1 MPPILMWVLVVVAAA
16 VCGALGYYFGGEN
29 RKRTAEAKIGSAEE
43 EAKRI
48 VNDAIKA
55 AEQKRKETI
64 IEAKD
69 EAFKLKADADKEIK
83 DRRAEISRQERRMDQ
98 KEEALDKRTAAMERK
113 EEDLKKRGELVEARL
128 DELEQLKLRQT
139 EKLETIAAMTQEDAR
154 AVLLKNIDDELTH
167 EKAMKISAYQANM
180 KDECDAIARELVG
193 QAIARCAADATSEAT
208 VSVVPLPS
216 DEMKGRIIGREGRNI
231 RALETA
237 TGCDLIIDDTP
248 EAITLSSFDQTR
260 REVARM
266 ALERLIADGRIH
278 PARIEETVDKCRR
291 ELEIQMKREGEKA
304 VMDLGIHSLHPDLV
318 KLIGRLKYR
327 TSYGQNVLS
336 HSLEVA
342 WLAGLMAG
350 ELGVNV
356 QLARRAGLLHDIG
369 KALDH
374 EIEGSHVQIGVD
386 ICKKY
391 RENPQIIHAI
401 EAHHGDVE
409 PKTVLAFIIMAAD
422 AISAAR
428 PGARREN
435 MESYIKRLETLEA
448 LCNGFEG
455 VESSYAVQ
463 AGREVRI
470 LVQPD
475 KVGDDQV
482 ILLARRAG
490 LLHDIGKALDHEIEG
505 SHVQIGVAICRKYKE
520 NTQIIHAIEAHH
532 GDVEPK
538 TPLAFIIQ
546 ACDAISAA
554 RPGARRENVESYVK
568 RLENLE
574 EISSSFEGVEQAF
587 AVQAGREVR
596 IMVKPDVISD
606 DQVILLARQ
615 IAKKIEDT
623 LDYPGQIKVNVIR
636 ESRAIE
642 YAK

>member
-1 MPPILMWVLVVVAAA
+1 MSPILTVVLVLVAAA
-16 VCGALGYYFGGEN
+16 VAGALGFYLGGEN

-69 EAFKLKADADKEIK
+69 EAFKLKSDADKEIK
-83 DRRAEISRQERRMDQ
+83 DRRAEITRQERRIDQ
-98 KEEALDKRTAAMERK
+98 KEEALDKRTTQMERK
-113 EEDLKKRGELVEARL
+113 EEDLKRRSETVEARL

-139 EKLETIAAMTQEDAR
+139 EKLETIAAMSKEDAR
-154 AVLLKNIDDELTH
+154 AVLLKQVDDELTH

-180 KDECDAIARELVG
+180 KDECDNLARELIG

-248 EAITLSSFDQTR
+248 EALTLSSFDQTR

-291 ELEIQMKREGEKA
+291 ELEIQMKREGDKA
-304 VMDLGIHSLHPDLV
+304 VMELGIHSLHPDLV

-327 TSYGQNVLS
+327 TSFGQNVLS

-386 ICKKY
+386 ICKKD
-391 RENPQIIHAI
+391 RENPQVIHAI

-409 PKTVLAFIIMAAD
+409 PKTTLAFIIMAAD

-455 VESSYAVQ
+455 VESSYSVQ

-475 KVGDDQV
+475 KVSDDEV
-482 ILLARRAG
+482 ILLAR
-490 LLHDIGKALDHEIEG
+490 
-505 SHVQIGVAICRKYKE
+505 
-520 NTQIIHAIEAHH
+520 
-532 GDVEPK
+532 
-538 TPLAFIIQ
+538 
-546 ACDAISAA
+546 
-554 RPGARRENVESYVK
+554 NV
-568 RLENLE
+568 
-574 EISSSFEGVEQAF
+574 
-587 AVQAGREVR
+587 
-596 IMVKPDVISD
+596 
-606 DQVILLARQ
+606 
-615 IAKKIEDT
+615 AKKIENE
-623 LDYPGQIKVNVIR
+623 LDYHGQIKVSVIR
-636 ESRAIE
+636 ESRATE

>member
-1 MPPILMWVLVVVAAA
+1 MSPILTVVLVLVAAVA
-16 VCGALGYYFGGEN
+16 AGALGFYFGGEN
-29 RKRTAEAKIGSAEE
+29 RKRTAEAKIGSAED

-69 EAFKLKADADKEIK
+69 EAFKLKSDADKEIK
-83 DRRAEISRQERRMDQ
+83 DRRAEITRQERRIDQ
-98 KEEALDKRTAAMERK
+98 KEEALDKRTAQMERK
-113 EEDLKKRGELVEARL
+113 EEDLKHRTETVTARL

-139 EKLETIAAMTQEDAR
+139 EKLETIAVMSKEDAR
-154 AVLLKNIDDELTH
+154 AVLLKQVDDELTH

-180 KDECDAIARELVG
+180 KDECDNLARELIG

-248 EAITLSSFDQTR
+248 EAITLSSFAQPR

-291 ELEIQMKREGEKA
+291 ELEIQMKREGDKA
-304 VMDLGIHSLHPDLV
+304 VMELGIHSLHPDLV

-327 TSYGQNVLS
+327 TSFGQNVLS

-409 PKTVLAFIIMAAD
+409 PKTTLAFIIMAAD

-475 KVGDDQV
+475 KVSDDEV
-482 ILLARRAG
+482 ILLAR
-490 LLHDIGKALDHEIEG
+490 
-505 SHVQIGVAICRKYKE
+505 
-520 NTQIIHAIEAHH
+520 
-532 GDVEPK
+532 
-538 TPLAFIIQ
+538 
-546 ACDAISAA
+546 
-554 RPGARRENVESYVK
+554 NV
-568 RLENLE
+568 
-574 EISSSFEGVEQAF
+574 
-587 AVQAGREVR
+587 
-596 IMVKPDVISD
+596 
-606 DQVILLARQ
+606 
-615 IAKKIEDT
+615 AKKIENE
-623 LDYPGQIKVNVIR
+623 LDYPGQIKVSVIR
-636 ESRAIE
+636 ESRATE

>member
-1 MPPILMWVLVVVAAA
+1 MSPILTVVLVLVAAA
-16 VCGALGYYFGGEN
+16 VAGALGFYLGGEN

-48 VNDAIKA
+48 VNDAIKT

-69 EAFKLKADADKEIK
+69 EAFKLKSDADKEIK
-83 DRRAEISRQERRMDQ
+83 DRRAEITRQERRIDQ
-98 KEEALDKRTAAMERK
+98 KEEALDKRTAQMERK
-113 EEDLKKRGELVEARL
+113 EEDLKRRSETVEARL

-139 EKLETIAAMTQEDAR
+139 EKLETIAAMSKEDAR
-154 AVLLKNIDDELTH
+154 AVLLKQVDDELTH

-180 KDECDAIARELVG
+180 KDECDNLARELIG

-260 REVARM
+260 LEVARM

-291 ELEIQMKREGEKA
+291 ELEIQMKREGDKA
-304 VMDLGIHSLHPDLV
+304 VMELGIHSLHPDLV

-327 TSYGQNVLS
+327 TSFGQNVLS

-391 RENPQIIHAI
+391 RENPQVIHAI

-409 PKTVLAFIIMAAD
+409 PKTTLAFIIMAAD

-475 KVGDDQV
+475 KVSDDEV
-482 ILLARRAG
+482 ILLAR
-490 LLHDIGKALDHEIEG
+490 
-505 SHVQIGVAICRKYKE
+505 
-520 NTQIIHAIEAHH
+520 
-532 GDVEPK
+532 
-538 TPLAFIIQ
+538 
-546 ACDAISAA
+546 
-554 RPGARRENVESYVK
+554 NV
-568 RLENLE
+568 
-574 EISSSFEGVEQAF
+574 
-587 AVQAGREVR
+587 
-596 IMVKPDVISD
+596 
-606 DQVILLARQ
+606 
-615 IAKKIEDT
+615 AKKIENE
-623 LDYPGQIKVNVIR
+623 LDYPGQIKVSVIR
-636 ESRAIE
+636 ESRATE

>member
-291 ELEIQMKREGEKA
+291 ELEIQMKREG
-304 VMDLGIHSLHPDLV
+304 

-482 ILLARRAG
+482 ILLAR
-490 LLHDIGKALDHEIEG
+490 
-505 SHVQIGVAICRKYKE
+505 
-520 NTQIIHAIEAHH
+520 
-532 GDVEPK
+532 
-538 TPLAFIIQ
+538 
-546 ACDAISAA
+546 
-554 RPGARRENVESYVK
+554 
-568 RLENLE
+568 
-574 EISSSFEGVEQAF
+574 
-587 AVQAGREVR
+587 
-596 IMVKPDVISD
+596 
-606 DQVILLARQ
+606 QV
-615 IAKKIEDT
+615 AKKIEDE
-623 LDYPGQIKVNVIR
+623 LDYPGQIKVSVIR
-636 ESRAIE
+636 ESRATE

>member
-1 MPPILMWVLVVVAAA
+1 MHPIVVVVLVLVAAA
-16 VCGALGYYFGGEN
+16 VTGAICFYLGGEN
-29 RKRTAEAKIGSAEE
+29 RKRTAEAKLGSAEE

-48 VNDAIKA
+48 VNDAIKS

-69 EAFKLKADADKEIK
+69 EAFRLKSEADKEIK
-83 DRRAEISRQERRMDQ
+83 DRRAEVSRQERRMDQ

-113 EEDLKKRGELVEARL
+113 EEDLKRRTETVEARL
-128 DELEQLKLRQT
+128 DELEQLKMRQT
-139 EKLETIAAMTQEDAR
+139 EKLETIAAMSKEDAR
-154 AVLLKNIDDELTH
+154 AVLLKQVDDELTH

-180 KDECDAIARELVG
+180 KDECDQIARDLVG
-193 QAIARCAADATSEAT
+193 QAIARCAADATGEAT
-208 VSVVPLPS
+208 VSVVPLPN

-278 PARIEETVDKCRR
+278 PARIEETVEKCRR
-291 ELEIQMKREGEKA
+291 ELEIQMKREGDKA
-304 VMDLGIHSLHPDLV
+304 VMDLGVHSLHPDLV

-327 TSYGQNVLS
+327 TSFGQNVLS
-336 HSLEVA
+336 HSIEVA
-342 WLAGLMAG
+342 WLAGLLAG

-391 RENPQIIHAI
+391 RENPQVIHAI
-401 EAHHGDVE
+401 EAHHGDVQ
-409 PKTVLAFIIMAAD
+409 PKTTLAFIIMAAD

-475 KVGDDQV
+475 KV
-482 ILLARRAG
+482 
-490 LLHDIGKALDHEIEG
+490 
-505 SHVQIGVAICRKYKE
+505 
-520 NTQIIHAIEAHH
+520 
-532 GDVEPK
+532 
-538 TPLAFIIQ
+538 
-546 ACDAISAA
+546 
-554 RPGARRENVESYVK
+554 
-568 RLENLE
+568 
-574 EISSSFEGVEQAF
+574 
-587 AVQAGREVR
+587 
-596 IMVKPDVISD
+596 SD
-606 DQVILLARQ
+606 DQVILLARNV
-615 IAKKIEDT
+615 AKKIENE
-623 LDYPGQIKVNVIR
+623 LDYPGQIKVSVIR
-636 ESRAIE
+636 ESRATE

>member
-1 MPPILMWVLVVVAAA
+1 MSPILTVVLVLVAAA
-16 VCGALGYYFGGEN
+16 VAGALGFYLGGEN

-69 EAFKLKADADKEIK
+69 EAFKLKSDADKEIK
-83 DRRAEISRQERRMDQ
+83 DRRAEITRQERRIDQ
-98 KEEALDKRTAAMERK
+98 KEEALDKRTAQMERK
-113 EEDLKKRGELVEARL
+113 EEDLKRRSETVEARL

-139 EKLETIAAMTQEDAR
+139 EKLETIAAMSKEDAR
-154 AVLLKNIDDELTH
+154 AVLLKQVDDELTH

-180 KDECDAIARELVG
+180 KDECDNLARELIG

-248 EAITLSSFDQTR
+248 EAITLSSFDQPR

-291 ELEIQMKREGEKA
+291 ELEIQMKREGDKA
-304 VMDLGIHSLHPDLV
+304 VMELGIHSLHPDLV

-327 TSYGQNVLS
+327 TSFGQNVLS

-342 WLAGLMAG
+342 WLAGLMAS

-391 RENPQIIHAI
+391 RENPQVIHAI

-409 PKTVLAFIIMAAD
+409 PKTTLAFIIMAAD

-475 KVGDDQV
+475 KVSDDEV
-482 ILLARRAG
+482 ILLAR
-490 LLHDIGKALDHEIEG
+490 
-505 SHVQIGVAICRKYKE
+505 
-520 NTQIIHAIEAHH
+520 
-532 GDVEPK
+532 
-538 TPLAFIIQ
+538 
-546 ACDAISAA
+546 
-554 RPGARRENVESYVK
+554 NV
-568 RLENLE
+568 
-574 EISSSFEGVEQAF
+574 
-587 AVQAGREVR
+587 
-596 IMVKPDVISD
+596 
-606 DQVILLARQ
+606 
-615 IAKKIEDT
+615 AKKIENE
-623 LDYPGQIKVNVIR
+623 LDYPGQIKVSVIR
-636 ESRAIE
+636 ESRATE

>member
-1 MPPILMWVLVVVAAA
+1 MSPILTVVLVLVAAA
-16 VCGALGYYFGGEN
+16 VAGALGFYLGGEN

-69 EAFKLKADADKEIK
+69 EAFKLKSDADKEIK
-83 DRRAEISRQERRMDQ
+83 DRRAEITRQERRIDQ
-98 KEEALDKRTAAMERK
+98 KEEALDKRTAQMERK
-113 EEDLKKRGELVEARL
+113 EEDLKRRSETVEARL

-139 EKLETIAAMTQEDAR
+139 EKLETIAAMSKEDAR
-154 AVLLKNIDDELTH
+154 AVLLKQVDDELTH

-180 KDECDAIARELVG
+180 KDECDNLARELVG

-291 ELEIQMKREGEKA
+291 ELEIQMKREGDKA
-304 VMDLGIHSLHPDLV
+304 VMELGIHSLHPDLV

-327 TSYGQNVLS
+327 TSFGQNVLS

-342 WLAGLMAG
+342 WLAGLMAS

-391 RENPQIIHAI
+391 RENPQVIHAI

-409 PKTVLAFIIMAAD
+409 PKTTLAFIIMAAD

-475 KVGDDQV
+475 KVSDDEV
-482 ILLARRAG
+482 ILLAR
-490 LLHDIGKALDHEIEG
+490 
-505 SHVQIGVAICRKYKE
+505 
-520 NTQIIHAIEAHH
+520 
-532 GDVEPK
+532 
-538 TPLAFIIQ
+538 
-546 ACDAISAA
+546 
-554 RPGARRENVESYVK
+554 NV
-568 RLENLE
+568 
-574 EISSSFEGVEQAF
+574 
-587 AVQAGREVR
+587 
-596 IMVKPDVISD
+596 
-606 DQVILLARQ
+606 
-615 IAKKIEDT
+615 AKKIENE
-623 LDYPGQIKVNVIR
+623 LDYPGQIKVSVIR
-636 ESRAIE
+636 ESRATE

>member
-1 MPPILMWVLVVVAAA
+1 MPPIVVVVLVLVVAAI
-16 VCGALGYYFGGEN
+16 VGALCFYLGGEN
-29 RKRTAEAKIGSAEE
+29 RKRTAEAKLGSAEE

-69 EAFKLKADADKEIK
+69 EAFKLKSDADKEIK
-83 DRRAEISRQERRMDQ
+83 DRRAEVSRQERRMDQ
-98 KEEALDKRTAAMERK
+98 KEEALDKRTAALERK
-113 EEDLKKRGELVEARL
+113 EEELKRRSETVEARL

-139 EKLETIAAMTQEDAR
+139 EKLETIAAMSQEDAR
-154 AVLLKNIDDELTH
+154 AVLLKQVDDELTH
-167 EKAMKISAYQANM
+167 EKAMRISAYQANM
-180 KDECDAIARELVG
+180 KDECDQIARDIIG

-278 PARIEETVDKCRR
+278 PARIEETVEKCRR
-291 ELEIQMKREGEKA
+291 ELEIQMKREGDKA
-304 VMDLGIHSLHPDLV
+304 VMELGIHSLHPDLV

-327 TSYGQNVLS
+327 TSFGQNVLN
-336 HSLEVA
+336 HSIEVA

-356 QLARRAGLLHDIG
+356 QQARRAGLLHDIG

-391 RENPQIIHAI
+391 RENPQIVHAV

-409 PKTVLAFIIMAAD
+409 PKTTLAFIIMAAD

-475 KVGDDQV
+475 KV
-482 ILLARRAG
+482 
-490 LLHDIGKALDHEIEG
+490 
-505 SHVQIGVAICRKYKE
+505 
-520 NTQIIHAIEAHH
+520 
-532 GDVEPK
+532 
-538 TPLAFIIQ
+538 
-546 ACDAISAA
+546 
-554 RPGARRENVESYVK
+554 
-568 RLENLE
+568 
-574 EISSSFEGVEQAF
+574 
-587 AVQAGREVR
+587 
-596 IMVKPDVISD
+596 SD
-606 DQVILLARQ
+606 DQVVLLARNV
-615 IAKKIEDT
+615 AKKIESE
-623 LDYPGQIKVNVIR
+623 LDYPGQIKVSVIR
-636 ESRAIE
+636 ESRATE

>member
-1 MPPILMWVLVVVAAA
+1 MSPILTVVLVLVAAVA
-16 VCGALGYYFGGEN
+16 AGALGFYLGGEN

-69 EAFKLKADADKEIK
+69 EAFKLKSDADKEIK
-83 DRRAEISRQERRMDQ
+83 DRRAEISRQERRIDQ
-98 KEEALDKRTAAMERK
+98 KEEALDKRTTQMERK
-113 EEDLKKRGELVEARL
+113 EADLKRRSETVEARL

-139 EKLETIAAMTQEDAR
+139 EKLETIAAMSKEDAR
-154 AVLLKNIDDELTH
+154 AVLLKQVDDELTH

-180 KDECDAIARELVG
+180 KDECDNLARELVG

-291 ELEIQMKREGEKA
+291 ELEIQMKREGDKA
-304 VMDLGIHSLHPDLV
+304 IMELGIHSLHPDLV

-327 TSYGQNVLS
+327 TSFGQNVLS

-391 RENPQIIHAI
+391 RENPQVIHAI

-409 PKTVLAFIIMAAD
+409 PKTTLAFIIMAAD

-475 KVGDDQV
+475 KVSDDEV
-482 ILLARRAG
+482 ILLAR
-490 LLHDIGKALDHEIEG
+490 
-505 SHVQIGVAICRKYKE
+505 
-520 NTQIIHAIEAHH
+520 
-532 GDVEPK
+532 
-538 TPLAFIIQ
+538 
-546 ACDAISAA
+546 
-554 RPGARRENVESYVK
+554 NV
-568 RLENLE
+568 
-574 EISSSFEGVEQAF
+574 
-587 AVQAGREVR
+587 
-596 IMVKPDVISD
+596 
-606 DQVILLARQ
+606 
-615 IAKKIEDT
+615 AKKIENE
-623 LDYPGQIKVNVIR
+623 LDYPGQIKVSVIR
-636 ESRAIE
+636 ESRATE

>member
-1 MPPILMWVLVVVAAA
+1 MSPILTVVLVLVAAA
-16 VCGALGYYFGGEN
+16 VAGALGFYLGGEN

-55 AEQKRKETI
+55 ADQKRKETI

-69 EAFKLKADADKEIK
+69 EAFKLKSDADKEIK
-83 DRRAEISRQERRMDQ
+83 DRRAEITRQERRIDQ
-98 KEEALDKRTAAMERK
+98 KEEALDKRTAQMERK
-113 EEDLKKRGELVEARL
+113 EEDLKRRSETVEARL

-139 EKLETIAAMTQEDAR
+139 EKLETIAAMSKEDAR
-154 AVLLKNIDDELTH
+154 AVLLKQVDDELTH

-180 KDECDAIARELVG
+180 KDECDNLARELIG

-291 ELEIQMKREGEKA
+291 ELEIQMKREGDKA
-304 VMDLGIHSLHPDLV
+304 VMELGIHSLHPDLV

-327 TSYGQNVLS
+327 TSFGQNVLS

-342 WLAGLMAG
+342 WLAGLMAS

-386 ICKKY
+386 IC
-391 RENPQIIHAI
+391 
-401 EAHHGDVE
+401 
-409 PKTVLAFIIMAAD
+409 
-422 AISAAR
+422 
-428 PGARREN
+428 
-435 MESYIKRLETLEA
+435 
-448 LCNGFEG
+448 
-455 VESSYAVQ
+455 
-463 AGREVRI
+463 
-470 LVQPD
+470 
-475 KVGDDQV
+475 
-482 ILLARRAG
+482 
-490 LLHDIGKALDHEIEG
+490 
-505 SHVQIGVAICRKYKE
+505 RKYKE
-520 NTQIIHAIEAHH
+520 NTQVIHAIEAHH

-606 DQVILLARQ
+606 DQVILLARS

-636 ESRAIE
+636 ESRAVE

>member
-1 MPPILMWVLVVVAAA
+1 MSPILTVVLVLVAAVA
-16 VCGALGYYFGGEN
+16 AGALGFYLGGEN

-69 EAFKLKADADKEIK
+69 EAFKLKSDADKEIK
-83 DRRAEISRQERRMDQ
+83 DRRAEISRQERRIDQ
-98 KEEALDKRTAAMERK
+98 KEEALDKRTTQMERK
-113 EEDLKKRGELVEARL
+113 EEDLKRRSETVEARL

-139 EKLETIAAMTQEDAR
+139 EKLETIAAMSKEDAR
-154 AVLLKNIDDELTH
+154 AVLLKQVDDELTH

-180 KDECDAIARELVG
+180 KDECDNLARELIG

-291 ELEIQMKREGEKA
+291 ELEIQMKREGDKA
-304 VMDLGIHSLHPDLV
+304 VMELGIHSLHPDLV

-327 TSYGQNVLS
+327 TSFGQNVLS
-336 HSLEVA
+336 HSIEVA

-391 RENPQIIHAI
+391 RENPQVIHAI

-409 PKTVLAFIIMAAD
+409 PKTTLAFIIMAAD

-482 ILLARRAG
+482 ILLAR
-490 LLHDIGKALDHEIEG
+490 
-505 SHVQIGVAICRKYKE
+505 SV
-520 NTQIIHAIEAHH
+520 
-532 GDVEPK
+532 
-538 TPLAFIIQ
+538 
-546 ACDAISAA
+546 
-554 RPGARRENVESYVK
+554 
-568 RLENLE
+568 
-574 EISSSFEGVEQAF
+574 
-587 AVQAGREVR
+587 
-596 IMVKPDVISD
+596 
-606 DQVILLARQ
+606 
-615 IAKKIEDT
+615 AKKIENE
-623 LDYPGQIKVNVIR
+623 LDYPGQIKVSVIR
-636 ESRAIE
+636 ESRATE

>member
-1 MPPILMWVLVVVAAA
+1 MHPIVVVVLVLVAAA
-16 VCGALGYYFGGEN
+16 VTGAICFYLDGEN
-29 RKRTAEAKIGSAEE
+29 RKRTAEAKLGSAEE

-48 VNDAIKA
+48 VNDAIKS

-69 EAFKLKADADKEIK
+69 EAFRLKSEADKEIK
-83 DRRAEISRQERRMDQ
+83 DRRAEVSRQERRMDQ

-113 EEDLKKRGELVEARL
+113 EEDLKRRTETVEARL
-128 DELEQLKLRQT
+128 DELEQLKIRQT
-139 EKLETIAAMTQEDAR
+139 EKLETIAAMSKEDAR
-154 AVLLKNIDDELTH
+154 AVLLKQVDDELTH

-180 KDECDAIARELVG
+180 KDECDQIARDLVG
-193 QAIARCAADATSEAT
+193 QAIARCAADATGEAT
-208 VSVVPLPS
+208 VSVVPLPN

-278 PARIEETVDKCRR
+278 PARIEETVEKCRR
-291 ELEIQMKREGEKA
+291 ELEIQMKREGDKA
-304 VMDLGIHSLHPDLV
+304 VMDLGVHSLHPDLV

-327 TSYGQNVLS
+327 TSFGQNVLS
-336 HSLEVA
+336 HSIEVA
-342 WLAGLMAG
+342 WLAGLLAG

-391 RENPQIIHAI
+391 RENPQVIHAI

-409 PKTVLAFIIMAAD
+409 PKTTLAFIIMAAD

-475 KVGDDQV
+475 KV
-482 ILLARRAG
+482 
-490 LLHDIGKALDHEIEG
+490 
-505 SHVQIGVAICRKYKE
+505 
-520 NTQIIHAIEAHH
+520 
-532 GDVEPK
+532 
-538 TPLAFIIQ
+538 
-546 ACDAISAA
+546 
-554 RPGARRENVESYVK
+554 
-568 RLENLE
+568 
-574 EISSSFEGVEQAF
+574 
-587 AVQAGREVR
+587 
-596 IMVKPDVISD
+596 SD
-606 DQVILLARQ
+606 DQVILLARNV
-615 IAKKIEDT
+615 AKKIENE
-623 LDYPGQIKVNVIR
+623 LDYPGQIKVSVIR
-636 ESRAIE
+636 ESRATE

>member
-1 MPPILMWVLVVVAAA
+1 MSPILTVVLVLVAAA
-16 VCGALGYYFGGEN
+16 VAGALGFYLGGEN

-69 EAFKLKADADKEIK
+69 EAFKLKSDADKEIK
-83 DRRAEISRQERRMDQ
+83 DRRAEITRQERRIDQ
-98 KEEALDKRTAAMERK
+98 KEEALDKRTAQMERK
-113 EEDLKKRGELVEARL
+113 EEDLKRRSETVEARL

-139 EKLETIAAMTQEDAR
+139 EKLETIAAMSKEDAR
-154 AVLLKNIDDELTH
+154 AVLLKQVDDELTH

-180 KDECDAIARELVG
+180 KDECDNLARELIG

-291 ELEIQMKREGEKA
+291 ELEIQMKREGDKA
-304 VMDLGIHSLHPDLV
+304 VMELGVHSLHPDLV

-327 TSYGQNVLS
+327 TSFGQNVLS

-391 RENPQIIHAI
+391 RENPQVIHAI

-409 PKTVLAFIIMAAD
+409 PKTTLAFIIMAAD

-475 KVGDDQV
+475 KVGDDEV
-482 ILLARRAG
+482 ILLAR
-490 LLHDIGKALDHEIEG
+490 
-505 SHVQIGVAICRKYKE
+505 
-520 NTQIIHAIEAHH
+520 
-532 GDVEPK
+532 
-538 TPLAFIIQ
+538 
-546 ACDAISAA
+546 
-554 RPGARRENVESYVK
+554 NV
-568 RLENLE
+568 
-574 EISSSFEGVEQAF
+574 
-587 AVQAGREVR
+587 
-596 IMVKPDVISD
+596 
-606 DQVILLARQ
+606 
-615 IAKKIEDT
+615 AKKIENE
-623 LDYPGQIKVNVIR
+623 LDYPGQIKVSVIR
-636 ESRAIE
+636 ESRATE

>member
-1 MPPILMWVLVVVAAA
+1 MSPILTVVLVLVAAVA
-16 VCGALGYYFGGEN
+16 AGALGFYLGGEN

-69 EAFKLKADADKEIK
+69 EAFKLKSDADKEIK
-83 DRRAEISRQERRMDQ
+83 DRRAEISRQERRIDQ
-98 KEEALDKRTAAMERK
+98 KEEALDKRTTQMERK
-113 EEDLKKRGELVEARL
+113 EEDLKRRSETVEARL

-139 EKLETIAAMTQEDAR
+139 EKLETIAAMSKEDAR
-154 AVLLKNIDDELTH
+154 AVLLKQVDDELTH

-180 KDECDAIARELVG
+180 KDECDNLARELVG

-291 ELEIQMKREGEKA
+291 ELEIQMKREGDKA
-304 VMDLGIHSLHPDLV
+304 IMELGIHSLHPDLV

-327 TSYGQNVLS
+327 TSFGQNVLS

-386 ICKKY
+386 
-391 RENPQIIHAI
+391 
-401 EAHHGDVE
+401 
-409 PKTVLAFIIMAAD
+409 
-422 AISAAR
+422 
-428 PGARREN
+428 
-435 MESYIKRLETLEA
+435 
-448 LCNGFEG
+448 
-455 VESSYAVQ
+455 
-463 AGREVRI
+463 
-470 LVQPD
+470 
-475 KVGDDQV
+475 
-482 ILLARRAG
+482 
-490 LLHDIGKALDHEIEG
+490 
-505 SHVQIGVAICRKYKE
+505 ICRKYKE

-636 ESRAIE
+636 ESRAVD

>member
-1 MPPILMWVLVVVAAA
+1 MSPILTVVLVLVAAA
-16 VCGALGYYFGGEN
+16 VAGALGFYLGGEN

-69 EAFKLKADADKEIK
+69 EAFKLKSDADKEIK
-83 DRRAEISRQERRMDQ
+83 DRRAEITRQERRIDQ
-98 KEEALDKRTAAMERK
+98 KEEALDKRTAQMERK
-113 EEDLKKRGELVEARL
+113 EEDLKRRSETVEARL

-139 EKLETIAAMTQEDAR
+139 EKLETIAAMSKEDAR
-154 AVLLKNIDDELTH
+154 AVLLKQIDDELTH

-180 KDECDAIARELVG
+180 KDECDNLARELIG

-291 ELEIQMKREGEKA
+291 ELEIQMKREGDKA
-304 VMDLGIHSLHPDLV
+304 VMELGIHSLHPDLV

-327 TSYGQNVLS
+327 TSFGQNVLS

-391 RENPQIIHAI
+391 RENPQVIHAI

-409 PKTVLAFIIMAAD
+409 PKTTLAFIIMAAD

-475 KVGDDQV
+475 KVSDDEV
-482 ILLARRAG
+482 ILLAR
-490 LLHDIGKALDHEIEG
+490 
-505 SHVQIGVAICRKYKE
+505 
-520 NTQIIHAIEAHH
+520 
-532 GDVEPK
+532 
-538 TPLAFIIQ
+538 
-546 ACDAISAA
+546 
-554 RPGARRENVESYVK
+554 NV
-568 RLENLE
+568 
-574 EISSSFEGVEQAF
+574 
-587 AVQAGREVR
+587 
-596 IMVKPDVISD
+596 
-606 DQVILLARQ
+606 
-615 IAKKIEDT
+615 AKKIENE
-623 LDYPGQIKVNVIR
+623 LDYPGQIKVSVIR
-636 ESRAIE
+636 ESRATE

>member
-1 MPPILMWVLVVVAAA
+1 MSPILTVVLVLVAAA
-16 VCGALGYYFGGEN
+16 VAGALGFYLGGEN

-69 EAFKLKADADKEIK
+69 EAFKLKSDADKEIK
-83 DRRAEISRQERRMDQ
+83 DRRAEITRQERRIDQ
-98 KEEALDKRTAAMERK
+98 KEEALDKRTAQMERK
-113 EEDLKKRGELVEARL
+113 EEDLKHRTETVTARL

-139 EKLETIAAMTQEDAR
+139 EKLETIAAMSKEDAR
-154 AVLLKNIDDELTH
+154 AVLLKQVDDELTH

-180 KDECDAIARELVG
+180 KDECDNIARELIG

-237 TGCDLIIDDTP
+237 TGVDLIIDDTP

-260 REVARM
+260 REAARM

-278 PARIEETVDKCRR
+278 PARIEETVEKCRHDL
-291 ELEIQMKREGEKA
+291 ELQMKREGERA
-304 VMDLGIHSLHPDLV
+304 VTELGIHGLHPDLI

-327 TSYGQNVLS
+327 TSFGQNALA
-336 HSLEVA
+336 HSMEVA
-342 WLAGLMAG
+342 WVAGLLAGEM
-350 ELGVNV
+350 GVNITM
-356 QLARRAGLLHDIG
+356 ARRAGLLHDIG

-386 ICKKY
+386 
-391 RENPQIIHAI
+391 
-401 EAHHGDVE
+401 
-409 PKTVLAFIIMAAD
+409 
-422 AISAAR
+422 
-428 PGARREN
+428 
-435 MESYIKRLETLEA
+435 
-448 LCNGFEG
+448 
-455 VESSYAVQ
+455 
-463 AGREVRI
+463 
-470 LVQPD
+470 
-475 KVGDDQV
+475 
-482 ILLARRAG
+482 
-490 LLHDIGKALDHEIEG
+490 
-505 SHVQIGVAICRKYKE
+505 ICRKYKE

-546 ACDAISAA
+546 AADAISAA

-574 EISSSFEGVEQAF
+574 EISSGFEGVEQAF

-596 IMVKPDVISD
+596 ILVKPDVISD
-606 DQVILLARQ
+606 DQVILLARA

-636 ESRAIE
+636 ESRAVE

>member
-1 MPPILMWVLVVVAAA
+1 MSPILTVVLVLVAAA
-16 VCGALGYYFGGEN
+16 VAGALGFYLGGEN

-48 VNDAIKA
+48 VNDAIKT

-69 EAFKLKADADKEIK
+69 EAFKLKSDADKEIK
-83 DRRAEISRQERRMDQ
+83 DRRAEITRQERRIDQ
-98 KEEALDKRTAAMERK
+98 KEEALDKRTAQMERK
-113 EEDLKKRGELVEARL
+113 EEDLKRRSETVEARL

-139 EKLETIAAMTQEDAR
+139 EKLETIAAMSKEDAR
-154 AVLLKNIDDELTH
+154 AVLLKQVDDELTH

-180 KDECDAIARELVG
+180 KDECDNLARELIG

-260 REVARM
+260 REIARM

-291 ELEIQMKREGEKA
+291 ELEIQMKREGDKA
-304 VMDLGIHSLHPDLV
+304 VMELGIHSLHPDLV

-327 TSYGQNVLS
+327 TSFGQNVLS

-391 RENPQIIHAI
+391 RENPQVIHAI

-409 PKTVLAFIIMAAD
+409 PKTTLAFIIMAAD

-470 LVQPD
+470 LVLPD
-475 KVGDDQV
+475 KVSDDEV
-482 ILLARRAG
+482 ILLAR
-490 LLHDIGKALDHEIEG
+490 
-505 SHVQIGVAICRKYKE
+505 
-520 NTQIIHAIEAHH
+520 
-532 GDVEPK
+532 
-538 TPLAFIIQ
+538 
-546 ACDAISAA
+546 
-554 RPGARRENVESYVK
+554 NV
-568 RLENLE
+568 
-574 EISSSFEGVEQAF
+574 
-587 AVQAGREVR
+587 
-596 IMVKPDVISD
+596 
-606 DQVILLARQ
+606 
-615 IAKKIEDT
+615 AKKIENE
-623 LDYPGQIKVNVIR
+623 LDYPGQIKVSVIR
-636 ESRAIE
+636 ESRATE

>member
-1 MPPILMWVLVVVAAA
+1 MSPILTVVLVLVAAA
-16 VCGALGYYFGGEN
+16 VAGALGFYLGGEN
-29 RKRTAEAKIGSAEE
+29 RKRTAEAKIGSAED

-69 EAFKLKADADKEIK
+69 EAFKLKSDADKEIK
-83 DRRAEISRQERRMDQ
+83 DRRAEITRQERRIDQ
-98 KEEALDKRTAAMERK
+98 KEEALDKRSAAMERK
-113 EEDLKKRGELVEARL
+113 EEDLKRRTETVEARL

-139 EKLETIAAMTQEDAR
+139 EKLETIAAMSKEDAR
-154 AVLLKNIDDELTH
+154 AVLLKQVDDELTH

-180 KDECDAIARELVG
+180 KDECDNLARELIG

-291 ELEIQMKREGEKA
+291 ELEIQMKREGDKA
-304 VMDLGIHSLHPDLV
+304 VMELGVHSLHPDLV

-327 TSYGQNVLS
+327 TSFGQNVLS

-391 RENPQIIHAI
+391 RENPQVIHAI

-409 PKTVLAFIIMAAD
+409 PKTTLAFIIMAAD

-475 KVGDDQV
+475 KVGDDEV
-482 ILLARRAG
+482 ILLAR
-490 LLHDIGKALDHEIEG
+490 
-505 SHVQIGVAICRKYKE
+505 
-520 NTQIIHAIEAHH
+520 
-532 GDVEPK
+532 
-538 TPLAFIIQ
+538 
-546 ACDAISAA
+546 
-554 RPGARRENVESYVK
+554 NV
-568 RLENLE
+568 
-574 EISSSFEGVEQAF
+574 
-587 AVQAGREVR
+587 
-596 IMVKPDVISD
+596 
-606 DQVILLARQ
+606 
-615 IAKKIEDT
+615 AKKIENE
-623 LDYPGQIKVNVIR
+623 LDYPGQIKVSVIR
-636 ESRAIE
+636 ESRATE